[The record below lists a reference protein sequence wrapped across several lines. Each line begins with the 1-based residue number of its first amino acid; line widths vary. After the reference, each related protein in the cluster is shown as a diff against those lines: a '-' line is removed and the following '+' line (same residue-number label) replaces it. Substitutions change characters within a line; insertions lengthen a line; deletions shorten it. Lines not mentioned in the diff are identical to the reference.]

1 MSSTVYQISQTTY
14 RICIVRKARPTT
26 SLPTTN
32 AVYSSPPPPTTSATA
47 FSHQAQPPS
56 TKRTPHRNQ
65 RVRRADLSPCTHTI
79 CPLRPPSCCPRDTHY
94 PNRKKS
100 RESAQIKSSHLSA
113 SQHRHHKDCRKSCC
127 LLCRALLR
135 SHSLAFCPLMVMT
148 HTRTHA
154 HTHRGHAFSTD
165 PAPGKTQRTVRLF
178 HRSEEEKSKRSE
190 GGRGRYG
197 ALLPSHP
204 SNIPK
209 INK

>member
-148 HTRTHA
+148 HTRTEDMHSRRIQL
-154 HTHRGHAFSTD
+154 RGRRNARFVFSTD
-165 PAPGKTQRTVRLF
+165 QRRKKVNEVRGVEDATGPCFPRILQIS
-178 HRSEEEKSKRSE
+178 RK
-190 GGRGRYG
+190 
-197 ALLPSHP
+197 
-204 SNIPK
+204 
-209 INK
+209 